1 MIESMTGYGR
11 VQSVID
17 GMNITVELKSVNHR
31 YFEFASKIPRNYGFL
46 DDKIKKYI
54 QTRVARGKID
64 CYISIEMLEAQPA
77 DVVINHTLAA
87 GYVKALTELAKVY
100 DLKDDITAT
109 AVARYPE
116 IFSVRKA
123 PEDEDKIFNSV
134 KQVLDM
140 ALDGF
145 IEMRI
150 KEGENLRNDILSR
163 VKIIEERLE
172 FIEKA
177 SPKTLE
183 DYITRLRQRI
193 KDLIGDAILDEQ
205 RILTEA
211 AIFADKIAVAEETVR
226 LHSHLQQ
233 LESMMKSDDAVGRK
247 LDFLVQEI
255 NRETNTIGSKA
266 QDVEIA
272 KAVVDIKAE
281 VEKIREQIQNIE

>member
-1 MIESMTGYGR
+1 M
-11 VQSVID
+11 
-17 GMNITVELKSVNHR
+17 
-31 YFEFASKIPRNYGFL
+31 
-46 DDKIKKYI
+46 
-54 QTRVARGKID
+54 
-64 CYISIEMLEAQPA
+64 
-77 DVVINHTLAA
+77 
-87 GYVKALTELAKVY
+87 
-100 DLKDDITAT
+100 
-109 AVARYPE
+109 
-116 IFSVRKA
+116 
-123 PEDEDKIFNSV
+123 
-134 KQVLDM
+134 
-140 ALDGF
+140 
-145 IEMRI
+145 
-150 KEGENLRNDILSR
+150 
-163 VKIIEERLE
+163 
-172 FIEKA
+172 
-177 SPKTLE
+177 
-183 DYITRLRQRI
+183 RQRI

>member
-1 MIESMTGYGR
+1 MTGYGR

-255 NRETNTIGSKA
+255 NSETNTIGSKA

>member
-1 MIESMTGYGR
+1 MIKSMTGYGR

-31 YFEFASKIPRNYGFL
+31 YFEFACKIPRNYGFL

-87 GYVKALTELAKVY
+87 GYVKALTELAKAY

-109 AVARYPE
+109 AVARYPD

-183 DYITRLRQRI
+183 DYIARLRQRI

-233 LESMMKSDDAVGRK
+233 LESMMISDDAVGRK

>member
-1 MIESMTGYGR
+1 
-11 VQSVID
+11 
-17 GMNITVELKSVNHR
+17 MNITVELKSVNHR

-145 IEMRI
+145 KMCIRDRSI
-150 KEGENLRNDILSR
+150 SLSCC
-163 VKIIEERLE
+163 
-172 FIEKA
+172 FISNACGIVTFDTITLALGISPPNSFSITSRAIVDGA
-177 SPKTLE
+177 S
-183 DYITRLRQRI
+183 
-193 KDLIGDAILDEQ
+193 
-205 RILTEA
+205 
-211 AIFADKIAVAEETVR
+211 
-226 LHSHLQQ
+226 S
-233 LESMMKSDDAVGRK
+233 GR
-247 LDFLVQEI
+247 
-255 NRETNTIGSKA
+255 
-266 QDVEIA
+266 
-272 KAVVDIKAE
+272 
-281 VEKIREQIQNIE
+281 

>member
-1 MIESMTGYGR
+1 MIKSMTGYGR

-183 DYITRLRQRI
+183 DYIARLRQRI

-233 LESMMKSDDAVGRK
+233 LESMMISDDAVGRK

>member
-1 MIESMTGYGR
+1 MIKSMTGYGR

-46 DDKIKKYI
+46 DDKIK
-54 QTRVARGKID
+54 
-64 CYISIEMLEAQPA
+64 
-77 DVVINHTLAA
+77 
-87 GYVKALTELAKVY
+87 
-100 DLKDDITAT
+100 DDITAT
-109 AVARYPE
+109 AVARYPD

-183 DYITRLRQRI
+183 DYIARLRQRI

-233 LESMMKSDDAVGRK
+233 LESMMISDDAVGRK

>member
-1 MIESMTGYGR
+1 MIKSMTGYGR

-109 AVARYPE
+109 AVARYPD

-123 PEDEDKIFNSV
+123 PEDEDKIFNAV

-145 IEMRI
+145 IDMRI

-183 DYITRLRQRI
+183 DYITKLRQRI

>member
-1 MIESMTGYGR
+1 MIKSMTGYGR

-116 IFSVRKA
+116 ILIFDDSFSALDYKT
-123 PEDEDKIFNSV
+123 DV
-134 KQVLDM
+134 KLRSELQKETNGSTTLIVAQRISTILHADQIIVLD
-140 ALDGF
+140 
-145 IEMRI
+145 
-150 KEGENLRNDILSR
+150 EGNI
-163 VKIIEERLE
+163 VGKGTHEELL
-172 FIEKA
+172 KKNGQYA
-177 SPKTLE
+177 SFY
-183 DYITRLRQRI
+183 YIG
-193 KDLIGDAILDEQ
+193 K
-205 RILTEA
+205 
-211 AIFADKIAVAEETVR
+211 
-226 LHSHLQQ
+226 
-233 LESMMKSDDAVGRK
+233 
-247 LDFLVQEI
+247 
-255 NRETNTIGSKA
+255 
-266 QDVEIA
+266 
-272 KAVVDIKAE
+272 
-281 VEKIREQIQNIE
+281 NI

>member
-1 MIESMTGYGR
+1 MIKSMTGYGR

-150 KEGENLRNDILSR
+150 N
-163 VKIIEERLE
+163 
-172 FIEKA
+172 
-177 SPKTLE
+177 
-183 DYITRLRQRI
+183 
-193 KDLIGDAILDEQ
+193 
-205 RILTEA
+205 
-211 AIFADKIAVAEETVR
+211 
-226 LHSHLQQ
+226 
-233 LESMMKSDDAVGRK
+233 
-247 LDFLVQEI
+247 
-255 NRETNTIGSKA
+255 
-266 QDVEIA
+266 
-272 KAVVDIKAE
+272 
-281 VEKIREQIQNIE
+281 

>member
-1 MIESMTGYGR
+1 MIKSMTGYGR

>member
-1 MIESMTGYGR
+1 MIKSMTGYGR

-109 AVARYPE
+109 AVARYPD

-183 DYITRLRQRI
+183 DYIARLRQRI

-233 LESMMKSDDAVGRK
+233 LESMMISDDAVGRK

>member
-1 MIESMTGYGR
+1 MIKSMSGYGR

-183 DYITRLRQRI
+183 DYIARLRQRI

-233 LESMMKSDDAVGRK
+233 LESMMISDDAVGRK